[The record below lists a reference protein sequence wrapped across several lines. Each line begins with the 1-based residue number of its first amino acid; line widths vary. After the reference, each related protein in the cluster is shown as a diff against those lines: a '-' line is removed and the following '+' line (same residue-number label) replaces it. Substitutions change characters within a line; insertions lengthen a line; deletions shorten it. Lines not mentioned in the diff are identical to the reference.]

1 MLYGVA
7 ENILFIVKHFKNY
20 LAMGIRENQEWLLDL
35 VCEKFSDVSGIRTGI
50 EEDMV
55 VYAKNGTNLWM
66 KICDELKIRAN
77 FVPHLMT
84 IEDYVHEWSSI
95 IAKHNEARAI
105 FVERLQK
112 FITDKTGHVY
122 QPDELLCSELLPKP
136 IDEAKATKLE
146 KDQYLREEMAFALAV
161 GKLKNTI
168 RNRYGYFKYNA
179 SFYEAKTISQLADVL
194 FGKAYGKF

>member
-1 MLYGVA
+1 
-7 ENILFIVKHFKNY
+7 
-20 LAMGIRENQEWLLDL
+20 MGIFETQEWLFDL
-35 VCEKFSDVSGIRTGI
+35 VSDKFSDVSGIRTGI
-50 EEDMV
+50 EEDTV
-55 VYAKNGTNLWM
+55 VFSKNGMHLWM

-84 IEDYVHEWSSI
+84 IEDFVHEWSSI

-122 QPDELLCSELLPKP
+122 QPDELLCSELAPKP

-146 KDQYLREEMAFALAV
+146 KDQYLREEMAFANKV
-161 GKLKNTI
+161 GTLKNAV
-168 RNRYGYFKYNA
+168 RNRYGYFRYCNA
-179 SFYEAKTISQLADVL
+179 FYQAKTINQLADVL
-194 FGKAYGKF
+194 FGKEYR